1 MNKKLPPHLSVDLKK
16 LQETLADAARIG
28 AREVQRGVDYARRN
42 LEKVQLVQRR
52 KDLFS
57 ELGRNLYDAYVDGL
71 PPEVA
76 RFLDETEFSEIIGE
90 IRGIDDELARRTEK
104 A

>member
-1 MNKKLPPHLSVDLKK
+1 MTKKFSPHLNVDLKR

-28 AREVQRGVDYARRN
+28 AREVQRGVHYARRN

-57 ELGRNLYDAYVDGL
+57 ELGRNLYDAHADGL
-71 PPEVA
+71 PPDVA
-76 RFLDETEFSEIIGE
+76 RFLDETEFAEIIAE
-90 IRGIDDELARRTEK
+90 IRGIDDELARRAEK